1 MNPTLVSK
9 TRRPKP
15 RGESDVRTI
24 QDDSF
29 RTWEAYATTGD
40 FGFSRPARIVFRC
53 ISDPDE
59 RARAV
64 EIQGDK
70 SDAEAR
76 VRKLSG
82 AELRGLMDQALVVD

>member
-1 MNPTLVSK
+1 M
-9 TRRPKP
+9 
-15 RGESDVRTI
+15 RTI

-40 FGFSRPARIVFRC
+40 FGLSVPARIVFRC
-53 ISDPDE
+53 LSDPEE

-64 EIQGDK
+64 EIEGDK

-76 VRKLSG
+76 VRNLSG
-82 AELRGLMDQALVVD
+82 EELRGLMERAVVVD

>member
-1 MNPTLVSK
+1 M
-9 TRRPKP
+9 
-15 RGESDVRTI
+15 RTI

-40 FGFSRPARIVFRC
+40 FGFSNPARIVFRC
-53 ISDPDE
+53 ISDPEE

-64 EIQGDK
+64 EIEGDK

-82 AELRGLMDQALVVD
+82 GELGDLMEQAVVVD

>member
-1 MNPTLVSK
+1 M
-9 TRRPKP
+9 
-15 RGESDVRTI
+15 RTI

-40 FGFSRPARIVFRC
+40 FGLSNPARIVFRC
-53 ISDPDE
+53 ISDPGE

-64 EIQGDK
+64 EIDGDK

-76 VRKLSG
+76 IRKLSG
-82 AELRGLMDQALVVD
+82 AELKDLMHRAVVVD